1 MNRCK
6 TLVALSVAL
15 AAVAAAPA
23 AAHPRTQTITDAVGD
38 TAFPSL
44 DIVRA
49 TLRADSRYVYV
60 TIETAARLTDEPFWP
75 IVTMSAFPRDPDSF
89 YTAFGASPE
98 NGVWDANGGPNN
110 TTGPVWVH
118 RSGRRGVA
126 YRFRRTSIRNLSPFE
141 WNVITVA
148 PNGEQT
154 DWTATRVY
162 HLP

>member
-6 TLVALSVAL
+6 TLVALSAAL

-23 AAHPRTQTITDAVGD
+23 AAHPRTETITDPVGD

-49 TLRADSRYVYV
+49 SLRADSRYVYV
-60 TIETAARLTDEPFWP
+60 TIETAARLTDERFWP
-75 IVTMSAFPRDPDSF
+75 FVTMSQFPRDPDTF
-89 YTAFGASPE
+89 YTEFGATRE
-98 NGVWDANGGPNN
+98 KVWDANGGPDNS
-110 TTGPVWVH
+110 TGPVWVH

-126 YRFRRTSIRNLSPFE
+126 YRFSRTSIGNLSPFE

-148 PNGEQT
+148 PDGQQT
-154 DWTATRVY
+154 DWTASKVY
-162 HLP
+162 YLP